1 MPKIT
6 REQVEKFESY
16 EDIRRELFTAE
27 EIAENDRR
35 VDRDLTALKVLQDDV
50 SSAVAKYMASERI
63 GFNEFTRRLD
73 TTARQTS
80 LIMNGQANLKL
91 ATIAE
96 LASVMGKKARIVFEV
111 SDKPK
116 KRAPGKKHKTKKTA

>member
-1 MPKIT
+1 MAKLK
-6 REQVEKFESY
+6 REQIETFDSY
-16 EDIRRELFTAE
+16 DALRRELFTPE

-35 VDRDLTALKVLQDDV
+35 VELELAALRALQEDV
-50 SSAVAKYMASERI
+50 SRAVATYMATEKI

-80 LIMNGQANLKL
+80 LIIKGQANLKL

-96 LASVMGKKARIVFEV
+96 LASVMGKKARIVFE
-111 SDKPK
+111 
-116 KRAPGKKHKTKKTA
+116 